1 VWDRK
6 NQSIRTGSLKPLRVF
21 QRQPINRIF
30 FPGFN
35 MES

>member
-21 QRQPINRIF
+21 QCMPINLVF
-30 FPGFN
+30 CQGFN
-35 MES
+35 TES